1 MSLKRKAVTALV
13 PILLV
18 AVPGI
23 YIFTHPES
31 FTPGQ
36 LKKFDLN
43 GMLKEIN
50 EKTKTLG
57 LLNKDIYNGLLQ
69 LDAQSGKTQTVSQ
82 ELIEVN
88 QGVRKQGTTL
98 EEIRRVTG
106 QQVTLSQNLNR
117 LSKQLSTQME
127 LISNSGQ
134 KQVDQAVDLKSVTTS
149 TRSKLAEVLKQNDLL
164 EQKLKQAADKAEK
177 VNRSMP

>member
-1 MSLKRKAVTALV
+1 VSLKRKTVTALV

-23 YIFTHPES
+23 YVYTHPES
-31 FTPGQ
+31 FNSEQ

-43 GMLKEIN
+43 GMLTEIN
-50 EKTKTLG
+50 EKTKALG

-82 ELIEVN
+82 QLNEMN
-88 QGVRKQGTTL
+88 QGVLKQGATL
-98 EEIRRVTG
+98 EEIRQVTG
-106 QQVTLSQNLNR
+106 EQVTLSQNLN
-117 LSKQLSTQME
+117 QLSQLLTKQMA
-127 LISNSGQ
+127 LISSSGQ
-134 KQVDQAVDLKSVTTS
+134 KQVDQAADLKSITTS
-149 TRSKLAEVLKQNDLL
+149 TRSKLTEVLKQNDLL
-164 EQKLKQAADKAEK
+164 EQKLKQAADKSDK